1 MSNSL
6 DTVKSQADSQMYYED
21 EIEHLESVYS
31 LFKNSI
37 SSWGSFRN
45 LTYHFRISGDADPTF
60 GNAHFVAYI
69 MRDNDGAVFSAF
81 IINKWTGDA
90 WSMIFTSYDETN
102 YTKKL
107 S

>member
-1 MSNSL
+1 MSGELN
-6 DTVKSQADSQMYYED
+6 TVKSQASSQKYYED

-37 SSWGSFRN
+37 SSWGSFCN
-45 LTYHFRISGDADPTF
+45 LTYHFRISGDADQTF
-60 GNAHFVAYI
+60 GNGHFVAYI
-69 MRDNDGAVFSAF
+69 MRDNAGAVFSAF
-81 IINKWTGDA
+81 IINKWTGDM
-90 WSMIFTSYDETN
+90 WSMIFTSYDEAN